1 MKQKNKKL
9 IGVVLIFA
17 LLYALFRREDIIQML
32 FTYDHGIEDRWG
44 DDMPSWRSRG
54 PDDDSDDDW
63 PDDDYKRK
71 QKKLDEERSAERKAL
86 AETIELWHRGPSYER
101 QHPNVEGAH
110 MTRWRDEIAEETGE
124 PRFVGTTRIPFPDTI
139 NRMRDN
145 EKYKMVVNELNRL
158 QTLQLQI
165 KDNLDLWVKNGS
177 DPHQQIMSPMSGWWA
192 NPKQVE
198 KENHEILLEIDRLE
212 RMRDELWE
220 LLGRRR
226 RVDVSYSQDPGV
238 LEWKKQNI
246 RRWRRDYWMSH

>member
-1 MKQKNKKL
+1 MKQENKKL

-17 LLYALFRREDIIQML
+17 FLYAVFWGEDTIQV
-32 FTYDHGIEDRWG
+32 FDYYRGVRDYSFDEPDHDRWAH
-44 DDMPSWRSRG
+44 
-54 PDDDSDDDW
+54 DDD
-63 PDDDYKRK
+63 DDDYKRK
-71 QKKLDEERSAERKAL
+71 RKKLAEERSAERKAL
-86 AETIELWHRGPSYER
+86 AETIELWHRGPSFER

-177 DPHQQIMSPMSGWWA
+177 DPHQQIHSPMSEWWA

>member
-1 MKQKNKKL
+1 MKQENEKL

-17 LLYALFRREDIIQML
+17 FLYAVFLGEDTIQV
-32 FTYDHGIEDRWG
+32 FNYYRGVRDYSFDDAPDHDRWAH
-44 DDMPSWRSRG
+44 
-54 PDDDSDDDW
+54 DDDDD
-63 PDDDYKRK
+63 DDDYKRK
-71 QKKLDEERSAERKAL
+71 RKKLAEERSAERKAL

-124 PRFVGTTRIPFPDTI
+124 PRFVGTARIPFPDSI
-139 NRMRDN
+139 NQMSIGEQREMIAKEIR
-145 EKYKMVVNELNRL
+145 RL
-158 QTLQLQI
+158 RNLQLQI

-212 RMRDELWE
+212 RMRDDF
-220 LLGRRR
+220 
-226 RVDVSYSQDPGV
+226 V
-238 LEWKKQNI
+238 
-246 RRWRRDYWMSH
+246 